1 MSYLCSAFE
10 MHRSC
15 KWFGASSASL
25 PLLFRFGSAYKW
37 KTNKKGAKERS
48 KKGKGKGT
56 MKNEKLCIMNYALVN
71 GYRLSTLDPRLLT
84 LDNDYRF
91 TSSSTGQWS
100 LPRMSVWIRA
110 ATRLSLIRSE
120 QSQ

>member
-48 KKGKGKGT
+48 KKGKGK
-56 MKNEKLCIMNYALVN
+56 KKAEKLI
-71 GYRLSTLDPRLLT
+71 
-84 LDNDYRF
+84 RF
-91 TSSSTGQWS
+91 KSPKPQFF
-100 LPRMSVWIRA
+100 
-110 ATRLSLIRSE
+110 
-120 QSQ
+120 